1 MLDAISFDTSIF
13 RIVVFFSFFS
23 KNLYI
28 MNFYIRIVHRLERE
42 EFKIFS
48 HFSRSKINQLINF

>member
-28 MNFYIRIVHRLERE
+28 MNFYIRIVNRLERE
-42 EFKIFS
+42 EFKI
-48 HFSRSKINQLINF
+48 FSRSKINQLINF

>member
-48 HFSRSKINQLINF
+48 RSKINQLINF

>member
-28 MNFYIRIVHRLERE
+28 MNFYIRIVNRLERE